1 MKLKKFFICAG
12 FVYLMCA
19 AQAQAQFNGFS
30 NQGMVGVGRIPANS
44 FDRLGEN
51 VDTLGGMFSAMA
63 FDQATRQQN
72 GNIFSGTLYGL
83 PDRGFG
89 DGAQDFR
96 PRLQRFGFSITPYY
110 GTMPVPQNQVV
121 MQNNGTLLFTKM
133 GVVFTGFD
141 ASDPNSFAFP
151 RSNFNSLGEG
161 RHSLD
166 AEGLALRTQDGGYWI
181 SDEYGPFIYRF
192 DSAGRLQQTIT
203 PPDALIPKVGA
214 YPRLN
219 NFNGTTPPTAGR
231 TNNRGLEGLSLTPDG
246 RRLVAMLQSPTVQD
260 SGGGSTNN
268 SLNTRILIYDV
279 EQGSPTNG
287 QLIAEYVYVLT
298 NQGSAAGRSTPISA
312 LYALNNFQFLILERD
327 NIGLGGTNGAPLYKK
342 VNLADVRNAT
352 NIAGTGYDLE
362 AGAPGALQFP
372 ATTLPAGITPAA
384 RLDFVNIIDQT
395 QLAKF
400 GLNANA
406 TRDQNSLS
414 EKWEGLALIPLR
426 DANAPNDFLLLVG
439 NDNDFKSATVFH
451 NGTVVGTNNPTV
463 DSMILA
469 YRVTLPAT
477 RQSAVR
483 KRDFDGDGKSDLAV
497 FRNGTWF
504 ILNSGNGTSRAEQF
518 GFGSDRLV
526 SADYDGDERAD
537 LAVYRNGSWF
547 ILNSPSNTFRAV
559 PFGLSDDVP
568 APADYDGDGRAD
580 IAVFRPGNGT
590 WYLQNS
596 LGGAFR
602 AFHFGLN
609 GDRPVPG
616 DYDGDGTSDIAIFR
630 PSNGIWAVRP
640 SSGGGRTF
648 FFGASEDLPVP
659 GDYDGDGQTDYAVFR
674 PSTGTWFIQ
683 RSSAGF
689 SAQRFG
695 QNGDVPV
702 TGDYDGDG
710 RNDLAVFR
718 GGTWFITNSANNSFR
733 AQTFGFGS
741 DVPVQ

>member
-1 MKLKKFFICAG
+1 MKLKKLFIGLGLVFLLGAPT
-12 FVYLMCA
+12 
-19 AQAQAQFNGFS
+19 QAQFSNFN
-30 NQGMVGVGRIPANS
+30 NQGLVGVGRIQANS

-51 VDTLGGMFSAMA
+51 VDTFGGFFSAMA
-63 FDQATRQQN
+63 FERSTLRQS
-72 GNIFSGTLYGL
+72 GNVFSGTLYGL

-89 DGAQDFR
+89 DGLQDFR
-96 PRLQRFGFSITPYY
+96 PRLQRFAFSITPYY
-110 GTMPVPQNQVV
+110 GTATVPQNQIS
-121 MQNNGTLLFTKM
+121 MQNNGTLLFTNM
-133 GVVFTGFD
+133 GAVFTGYD
-141 ASDPNSFAFP
+141 ATDPNSFVFP

-161 RHSLD
+161 RRSLD
-166 AEGLALRTQDGGYWI
+166 AEGLALRTEDGGYWI

-192 DSAGRLQQTIT
+192 DNAGRLQQTIT
-203 PPDALIPKVGA
+203 PPEALIPKVGA
-214 YPRLN
+214 TYPRQN
-219 NFNGTTPPTAGR
+219 DFNGSNAPTVGR
-231 TNNRGLEGLSLTPDG
+231 TNNRGLEGLSLTPDN

-260 SGGGSTNN
+260 SGGASTNN

-312 LYALNNFQFLILERD
+312 LLALNNFQFLILERD
-327 NIGLGGTNGAPLYKK
+327 NIGLGGTDGAPRYKK

-384 RLDFVNIIDQT
+384 RLDFINIIDQT

-400 GLNANA
+400 GLNASA

-414 EKWEGLALIPLR
+414 EKWEGLSLIPLR
-426 DANAPNDFLLLVG
+426 DSTAPSDFLLLVG
-439 NDNDFKSATVFH
+439 NDNDFKSSTVLH
-451 NGTVVGTNNPTV
+451 NGVVVGTNNLTV
-463 DSMILA
+463 DSMALA

-477 RQSAVR
+477 RRTAVR
-483 KRDFDGDGKSDLAV
+483 RRDFDGDGRSDLAV
-497 FRNGTWF
+497 FRNGTWL
-504 ILNSGNGTSRAEQF
+504 ILNSGNGATRTEQL
-518 GFGSDRLV
+518 GLASDRAV
-526 SADYDGDERAD
+526 AADYDGDDRTD
-537 LAVYRNGSWF
+537 LGVYRNGMWL
-547 ILNSPSNTFRAV
+547 ILNSVTNTLRTVA
-559 PFGLSDDVP
+559 FGAADDVP

-580 IAVFRPGNGT
+580 ITVFRPSNGV

-596 LGGAFR
+596 LGGTFR
-602 AFHFGLN
+602 GFQFGLS

-616 DYDGDGTSDIAIFR
+616 DYDGDGSSDIAVFR
-630 PSNGIWAVRP
+630 PSNGIWAARL
-640 SSGGGRTF
+640 SSGGARTT
-648 FFGASEDLPVP
+648 FFGASTDIPVQ
-659 GDYDGDGQTDYAVFR
+659 GDYDGDGSTDIAVFR
-674 PSTGTWFIQ
+674 PSNGIWYSQ
-683 RSSAGF
+683 RSSTGF
-689 SAQRFG
+689 AAQQFG

-718 GGTWFITNSANNSFR
+718 NGTWFTLNSVNNSFR
-733 AQTFGFGS
+733 AQSFGVAS